1 MSATEFTGS
10 AVYAPDLIARP
21 EECGVFASRDN
32 PFAAPLNLRYGRE
45 QANILT
51 FAPGER
57 VEFLPAIAVHRRTTK
72 RLNLTRR
79 LNLTVATSS
88 KHAAV
93 LRVPTD
99 DYVPTASA
107 GLCLCYNVSRGAHSR
122 VTQPQRNI
130 RPRAS
135 RKEGSANLP
144 RLTLHWYAI

>member
-10 AVYAPDLIARP
+10 AVYAPHLIARSKR
-21 EECGVFASRDN
+21 CGVFASRDN

-51 FAPGER
+51 FALGER
-57 VEFLPAIAVHRRTTK
+57 VGFLPAIAVHRRTTK
-72 RLNLTRR
+72 RLSFTR

-99 DYVPTASA
+99 NYVPTASA

-122 VTQPQRNI
+122 VTQPLRSI
-130 RPRAS
+130 RPGAS
-135 RKEGSANLP
+135 RNEGSANLP
-144 RLTLHWYAI
+144 RLTLHRYAI